1 MGLRI
6 LQLLGAFIIDILDK
20 EAVHKGSDH
29 FLGMVFLFSGNS
41 MSTAEMLV

>member
-6 LQLLGAFIIDILDK
+6 LQLPEAFIIDILDK
-20 EAVHKGSDH
+20 DSVHKCSDH

-41 MSTAEMLV
+41 MSTAVMLV